1 MAGLYRFLASYE
13 ALIYILLAIAALFAL
28 RWLLNSWTEWRQ
40 ALYKLEREFSLR
52 RMSQAFTITV
62 LIFALF
68 CTEFVVASFV
78 LPGLPADVF
87 QATATLDLLA
97 SPAATLSPEIMT
109 QVAAAPS
116 AATPVSAEGC
126 VPDQIMISSPEAAE
140 EINGTVDLQGTV
152 SIPNFGF
159 YKYEVAPQGSDTWVT
174 ISAGRT
180 PRTNASLGL
189 WDTTALTPGDY
200 QLRVVVTDN
209 VGQSL
214 PPCVI
219 PVRVTAP

>member
-13 ALIYILLAIAALFAL
+13 ALIYVLLAIAALFSL
-28 RWLLNSWTEWRQ
+28 RWLWNSWREWRE

-52 RMSQAFTITV
+52 RMSQALTITM
-62 LIFALF
+62 LIAALF
-68 CTEFVVASFV
+68 CAEFVAASFV
-78 LPGLPADVF
+78 IPGLPADMF
-87 QATATLDLLA
+87 LPTPTLDLLA
-97 SPAATLSPEIMT
+97 TPVGTIAPEVMT
-109 QVAAAPS
+109 QIAAAPAGGTQAS
-116 AATPVSAEGC
+116 AQGC
-126 VPDQIMISSPEAAE
+126 VPDQLMISAPEPAE
-140 EINGTVDLQGTV
+140 EVNGTVDLQGTV
-152 SIPNFGF
+152 DIPNFGF

-180 PRTNASLGL
+180 TKTNESLGL

-209 VGQSL
+209 EGQLL
-214 PPCVI
+214 PPCII